1 MLVSYK
7 GGRHMDDFIYIMGE
21 TLMMNMDCISDIAYP
36 RDEAET
42 MIIKTDDA
50 EYAVTVKK
58 LDASAK

>member
-1 MLVSYK
+1 
-7 GGRHMDDFIYIMGE
+7 MDDFIYIMGE
-21 TLMMNMDCISDIAYP
+21 TLMMNMDSISDIAYP

-50 EYAVTVKK
+50 EYAVTVKQ